1 MKVIYKI
8 TGGRPMRYN
17 GFAFV
22 DRVSGVRVNYYTD
35 KFDNRWLANRPWSK
49 FRVWR
54 GKWV

>member
-1 MKVIYKI
+1 
-8 TGGRPMRYN
+8 MRYN

-35 KFDNRWLANRPWSK
+35 KFDNHWLANRPWSK